1 MLFARF
7 RENTFLFFTAVRAY
21 STAISVMSWSIPFL
35 FATLS
40 GGNVIYGLLALFG
53 IVVLHYATNIFD
65 DAIDYTKE
73 IIDVKRGVKPEINLQ
88 KGKCAYII
96 NKKMSLKTCYLIAGI
111 LFSIGL
117 VIGLFFLHNC
127 GRELLYIIIPAGIL
141 FLTYPLTGSVGLG
154 EIIVGVVFSPIL
166 YTGVYFVMTG
176 GFSPEIFIISIS
188 TGLLTISVLHN
199 HMLLDYKYDSE
210 NGKITLCRIC
220 GNERNS
226 FYLLILIIS
235 LAYLNLIFFTL
246 LNKLSYYYLIPLL
259 SIPQFLILYKS
270 IKTYIKDKNA
280 EVKYNIL
287 IGNMT
292 PVRKAP
298 SEQKKFLTM
307 FLIVQNLLTT
317 FTILLWISII
327 ADKLIKCT

>member
-1 MLFARF
+1 MFTHF
-7 RENTFLFFTAVRAY
+7 RENTILFFTAVRAY

-35 FATLS
+35 FAALS
-40 GGNVIYGLLALFG
+40 GGNIFYGILALFG

-73 IIDVKRGVKPEINLQ
+73 IIDVKRGVKTEINLQ

-96 NKKMSLKTCYLIAGI
+96 NKKMLLKTCYLIAGI
-111 LFSIGL
+111 LFLIGL
-117 VIGLFFLHNC
+117 LIGLFFLYNC
-127 GRELLYIIIPAGIL
+127 AKELLYIIIPTGIL
-141 FLTYPLTGSVGLG
+141 CLIYPFAGSLGLG
-154 EIIVGVVFSPIL
+154 EIIVGIIFSPML
-166 YTGVYFVMTG
+166 YSGVYFVMKG
-176 GFSPEIFIISIS
+176 EFSPEIFIISIS

-199 HMLLDYKYDSE
+199 HMLLDYKYDGE
-210 NGKITLCRIC
+210 NGKTTLCRIC

-246 LNKLSYYYLIPLL
+246 LKKLSYYYLIPLL
-259 SIPQFLILYKS
+259 SIPQFIMLYKTV
-270 IKTYIKDKNA
+270 KKYMEDKNS
-280 EVKYNIL
+280 EIKYNIL
-287 IGNMT
+287 MGNMT
-292 PVRKAP
+292 PVHKATD
-298 SEQKKFLTM
+298 EEKNFLTM